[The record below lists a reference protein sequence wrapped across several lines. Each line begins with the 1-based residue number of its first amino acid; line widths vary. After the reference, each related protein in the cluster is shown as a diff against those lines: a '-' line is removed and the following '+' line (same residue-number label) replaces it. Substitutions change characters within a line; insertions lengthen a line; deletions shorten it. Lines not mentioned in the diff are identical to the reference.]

1 MGSKEFQL
9 VFEELKTLNARVDEL
24 TQRQPQSNV
33 IGFLDFIA
41 RLATAPPRVDGHLQ
55 FSEVLTGIGLV
66 GGAWVVGAFGTWVT
80 GDPEIVRFCTRLSC
94 YGCLILWG
102 LDIVNPA
109 GIWDETVG
117 RFLDSLAERT
127 AELIYDAPDQPKVRL
142 LPVYSATGKPKQ
154 VELEMPPEPEEY
166 ELPDGQSI
174 SVRDLLGF
182 VTTAAR
188 TGDWTR
194 SGWCG
199 GDGKPGRGMS
209 QPMYYAIRDELQRD
223 GIKVWGKGLDSPALR
238 AFLHSFENA

>member
-1 MGSKEFQL
+1 M
-9 VFEELKTLNARVDEL
+9 
-24 TQRQPQSNV
+24 
-33 IGFLDFIA
+33 
-41 RLATAPPRVDGHLQ
+41 
-55 FSEVLTGIGLV
+55 
-66 GGAWVVGAFGTWVT
+66 
-80 GDPEIVRFCTRLSC
+80 SC

-109 GIWDETVG
+109 GIWDETGG

-127 AELIYDAPDQPKVRL
+127 AELIHDAPDQPKVRI

-199 GDGKPGRGMS
+199 GDNKKGRGMS

-238 AFLHSFENA
+238 AFLHSFEDA